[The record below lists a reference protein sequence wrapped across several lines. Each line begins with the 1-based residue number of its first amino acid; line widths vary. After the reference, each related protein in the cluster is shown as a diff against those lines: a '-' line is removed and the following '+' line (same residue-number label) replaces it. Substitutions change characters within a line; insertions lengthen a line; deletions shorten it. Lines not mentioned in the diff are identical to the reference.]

1 MLAFLFLAFPFLSF
15 PPQCRNKSPWRW
27 DYEGSRGGRS
37 EVVSKRRRRRRGRG
51 EQGRR
56 ERSEGSLERASR
68 PQPQEPIQKAK
79 KTLEGKQNL
88 EQKQEQKLGTSHSVV
103 AATIARC
110 LVWSTPAPSLL
121 RRNDPA
127 ERAPPPP
134 PNSAAERS
142 LIVPTLLGT
151 PSNCLPA
158 PQNALQLSAHTTSVV
173 RLFDS
178 FSNDHRFRF
187 LKFPR
192 TKEPPVQSG
201 GYRLRENSESKNH
214 PIRVFQKQP
223 RTDSFQERTS
233 PVTQTGF

>member
-1 MLAFLFLAFPFLSF
+1 MLAFLFLAFAFLSF

-27 DYEGSRGGRS
+27 DCEGSRGARS
-37 EVVSKRRRRRRGRG
+37 EVVGKRRRRRRRRRGRG

-56 ERSEGSLERASR
+56 ERSEESLERASR

-79 KTLEGKQNL
+79 KTLEGKKNL

-121 RRNDPA
+121 RRNEPA
-127 ERAPPPP
+127 ERPPPSYKFCGGTLSNRPHPRRNALKLSARSPERP
-134 PNSAAERS
+134 P
-142 LIVPTLLGT
+142 IVCPLPRT

-158 PQNALQLSAHTTSVV
+158 PQNALKLSAHTTSVV

-178 FSNDHRFRF
+178 F
-187 LKFPR
+187 KITPG
-192 TKEPPVQSG
+192 SG
-201 GYRLRENSESKNH
+201 S
-214 PIRVFQKQP
+214 
-223 RTDSFQERTS
+223 
-233 PVTQTGF
+233 

>member
-127 ERAPPPP
+127 ERAHPPSKFCGGTLSNRPHPP
-134 PNSAAERS
+134 R
-142 LIVPTLLGT
+142 
-151 PSNCLPA
+151 
-158 PQNALQLSAHTTSVV
+158 NALKLSARSPE
-173 RLFDS
+173 R
-178 FSNDHRFRF
+178 
-187 LKFPR
+187 
-192 TKEPPVQSG
+192 PPIVCPHNQCCAV
-201 GYRLRENSESKNH
+201 
-214 PIRVFQKQP
+214 I
-223 RTDSFQERTS
+223 
-233 PVTQTGF
+233 